1 MPLLLDRIAAVCA
14 DMDGTLVDTED
25 IHSEARATEFHQ
37 LHGFRPT
44 YEEARAAIGQ
54 PDHVTIERMLATRG
68 INGTVADVL
77 RATNEIYLHLIS
89 ERPVVFPD
97 TRAFLARVAD
107 AGLPLALVTSAPRI
121 QADAILAI
129 LDARE
134 AFKAVITIDDVDQPK
149 PSFEP
154 YLLACERLGVS
165 PSQALVIEDSTSG
178 VRAGKAAGAY
188 VVAVWCTSHPNA
200 DACLSTLDELSFRL

>member
-1 MPLLLDRIAAVCA
+1 MPLLFDRVLAVCA

-25 IHSEARATEFHQ
+25 LYSDARATAFHQ

-44 YEEARAAIGQ
+44 DEEARAAIGQ
-54 PDHVTIERMLATRG
+54 PDRVTIGCMLATRG
-68 INGTVADVL
+68 INGTVADVI
-77 RATNEIYLHLIS
+77 RATNEIYLHLIK
-89 ERPVVFPD
+89 ERPIVFPD
-97 TRAFLARVAD
+97 THAFLARVAD
-107 AGLPLALVTSAPRI
+107 AGLPLALVTSAPRL

-149 PSFEP
+149 PSAEP

-165 PSQALVIEDSTSG
+165 PSQVLVIEDSTSG

-188 VVAVWCTSHPNA
+188 VVAARCTNHPGA
-200 DACLSTLDELSFRL
+200 DACVQTLDELRFRS